1 MKRLLLGLMALLTL
15 TACDEAESEF
25 DTTHR
30 AAFLYRSVATQ
41 SALRSALNDYGVYC
55 RVWVSGGHY
64 LFENNNGVT
73 GQDNILAVAGGRPY
87 NALCGFIVGRRSSID
102 MKGRQPLYAYD
113 LACPNCDRESALS
126 VPLYFVAR
134 GDARVTCRRCKR
146 VYNPDEAGQL
156 VGGEKGIHLIR
167 YHIDYDGMN
176 ILQIYN

>member
-1 MKRLLLGLMALLTL
+1 MKRLLLGLIVLLTL
-15 TACDEAESEF
+15 TACEDAESEF

-30 AAFLYRSVATQ
+30 AAFLYRNVATQ
-41 SALRSALNDYGVYC
+41 FPLRSALNGFGVYC
-55 RVWVSGGHY
+55 RVTASAGLYHFYNSDG
-64 LFENNNGVT
+64 LE
-73 GQDNILAVAGGRPY
+73 GQDNILAIAGGRPY
-87 NALCGFIVGRRSSID
+87 NALCGFIVGRRSNLD

-134 GDARVTCRRCKR
+134 GDARVTCHRCQR

-156 VGGEKGIHLIR
+156 VGGPKGIHLIR